1 MAQSTAAR
9 SFRKLGSAAAFG
21 NALAAGASLFVTL
34 SLIGITALNDPQR
47 LVELALHNPLPL
59 LLQDALKFLSAATAL
74 GLIFA
79 LWKYLRDN
87 APKAM
92 RLATVFGLLAVGLLL
107 ANAALSLFVVSQAA
121 SRPQNMADGNTLNG
135 IIGILGMGAI
145 MANGVWY
152 LLVNWSARK
161 SGSLPLGLCWLGL
174 IVGAASLVPFLALG
188 VLVLGIVWAV
198 WLGIALW
205 NTQ

>member
-1 MAQSTAAR
+1 MTQSTAVR
-9 SFRKLGSAAAFG
+9 SFGKLGGAAAFG
-21 NALAAGASLFVTL
+21 NAFAAGASLFVTL

-59 LLQDALKFLSAATAL
+59 LLQDALKFLSAATAF

-79 LWKYLRDN
+79 LWKRLRDS

-92 RLATVFGLLAVGLLL
+92 HIATVFGLLAVGLLL
-107 ANAALSLFVVSQAA
+107 ANAALSLFAVSQAA
-121 SRPQNMADGNTLNG
+121 SRSQNMADGDTLNRV
-135 IIGILGMGAI
+135 IGILGMGAI
-145 MANGVWY
+145 MVNGVWY

-198 WLGIALW
+198 WLGIVLW
-205 NTQ
+205 NAQ

>member
-1 MAQSTAAR
+1 
-9 SFRKLGSAAAFG
+9 
-21 NALAAGASLFVTL
+21 
-34 SLIGITALNDPQR
+34 

-59 LLQDALKFLSAATAL
+59 LLQDALKFLSAATAF

-79 LWKYLRDN
+79 LWKRLRDS

-92 RLATVFGLLAVGLLL
+92 HIATVFGLLAVGLLL
-107 ANAALSLFVVSQAA
+107 ANAALSLFAVSQAA
-121 SRPQNMADGNTLNG
+121 SRSQNMADGDTLNRV
-135 IIGILGMGAI
+135 IGILGMGAI
-145 MANGVWY
+145 MVNGVWY

-198 WLGIALW
+198 WLGIVLW
-205 NTQ
+205 NAQ